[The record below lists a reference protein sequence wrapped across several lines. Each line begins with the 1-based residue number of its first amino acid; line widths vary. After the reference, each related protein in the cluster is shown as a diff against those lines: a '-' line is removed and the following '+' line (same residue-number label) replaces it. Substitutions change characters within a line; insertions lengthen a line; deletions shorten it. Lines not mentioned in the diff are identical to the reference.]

1 MPSPLPKPHLR
12 RQQDADRERIIEYG
26 EYIQRMTAGDHYRQD
41 ADYHELETAC
51 AEMLCQIKRFRKNHP
66 VVELAPRSV
75 TVERMTVEGADLS
88 SLSNWNVRERAI

>member
-26 EYIQRMTAGDHYRQD
+26 EFIQQVTAGEHYRQD

-51 AEMLCQIKRFRKNHP
+51 AEMLYQIKQFRKNHP
-66 VVELAPRSV
+66 VAIVGPDKV
-75 TVERMTVEGADLS
+75 VMERMTVEGGRLNE
-88 SLSNWNVRERAI
+88 LTNWNMGQPA